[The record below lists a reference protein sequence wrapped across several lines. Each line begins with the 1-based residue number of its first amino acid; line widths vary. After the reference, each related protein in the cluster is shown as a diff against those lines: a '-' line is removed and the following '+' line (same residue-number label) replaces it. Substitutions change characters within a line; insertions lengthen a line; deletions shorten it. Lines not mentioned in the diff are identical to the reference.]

1 MTALPRTRTAA
12 LASTALTLTLL
23 SALSGCAGDGT
34 RAEDPNPVGST
45 TKKTPK
51 ATSSDGGEP
60 SANGGSTGATTA
72 VPVYFVGDTPQGTRL
87 YREFHQVDAARPLDA
102 AAALVTSGDALDPD
116 YSTLYPGG
124 SFTGVSHED
133 GGFSVQLPDD
143 RWTTPAQGMSKSDA
157 RLAVQQLVY
166 TIQGIEQSR
175 DPVTFY
181 LGGAPATIFGIDSS
195 GGIEA
200 APQLDVA
207 AFVNLTTPEEGAAV
221 SGSFTA
227 SGVASAFEAN
237 VGWEIRQGSKV
248 VKKGY
253 ATAEGWMDKLYP
265 FETDVDVSG
274 LAPGSYTF
282 VALTDDESGEGG
294 GPTEDTRTITVS

>member
-1 MTALPRTRTAA
+1 MTALPRSRTAGRTDA

-23 SALSGCAGDGT
+23 SALAGCAGDGT
-34 RAEDPNPVGST
+34 RAEDPNPAGST
-45 TKKTPK
+45 TKKTHKP
-51 ATSSDGGEP
+51 AQSDAGKP
-60 SANGGSTGATTA
+60 SANGGSAGSMTT

-87 YREFHQVDAARPLDA
+87 YREFRQVDAARPLDA
-102 AAALVTSGDALDPD
+102 AAALVTGGDALDPD

-143 RWTTPAQGMSKSDA
+143 GWTTPADGMSRSDA

-166 TIQGIEQSR
+166 TIQGVEQSR

-221 SGSFTA
+221 SGTFAA
-227 SGVASAFEAN
+227 SGVASAFEAKS
-237 VGWEIRQGSKV
+237 GGRSAR
-248 VKKGY
+248 
-253 ATAEGWMDKLYP
+253 ATRW
-265 FETDVDVSG
+265 
-274 LAPGSYTF
+274 
-282 VALTDDESGEGG
+282 
-294 GPTEDTRTITVS
+294 